1 MNLYTSLTLRYLKE
15 NKKRTI
21 VTIIGIILST
31 ALICGIGNIYS
42 SFMDYEIRET
52 IQRDGSFYATFNNVD
67 KDKIDYIT
75 KSAGISNSGISKE
88 FGYANS
94 GEGNLLKVLGYDNA
108 TFNNVDKDKI
118 DYITKSAGIS
128 NSGISKEFGYA
139 NSGEGNL
146 LKVLGYDKN
155 YFEGF
160 NISLKE
166 GDFPKNKNE
175 IVISENSN
183 LITDSKFKIGD
194 NISLKEGDF
203 PKNKNEI
210 VISENSNLI
219 TDSKFKI
226 GDNIKLSIGKRLS
239 EEEDYLD
246 SPTVQENE
254 KLVDTK
260 EETFKVVGIINKPGF
275 EYSNGIQTAITYID
289 NYLDSPT
296 VQENE
301 KLVDTKEETFKVV
314 GIINKPG
321 FEYSNGI
328 QTAITY
334 IDKSLVNNNDKVNI
348 SVNVNNPK
356 DIYSIVSSICKNGN
370 LEKKIDS
377 NGEKVDNVDYNE
389 HLLRLKG
396 ASAYANINNSIG
408 YIVLLVGSLVVICT
422 IATVYNSFSI
432 SISERKKQF
441 GILNSIGATNSQ
453 IMKLVFLEGFIVSIV
468 ATIGAT
474 NSQIMKLVFLEG
486 FIVSIV
492 AIPIGLLSGTLAMDI
507 VFKII
512 QKFYSNSLIG
522 EMNLKVVYNPVVIIF
537 SIIVVLITIFISVII
552 PARVASKV
560 SPLDAIKNSSDYKV
574 GKVKD
579 SKLVRLIFKTEGVLA
594 YKNLRR
600 NKKKFRITLFSLV
613 ISVVIF
619 IAFSGFMTLF
629 LKAEDVRVGQMN
641 YDMCLYGNR
650 GDSIKKSKELVN
662 EINKIDG
669 VKNISFSNTHNLLM
683 DLEEN
688 RVNKSA
694 KEKVQS
700 YFIREKENNKT
711 VYRLNNGL
719 NLPGYRAIENIKL
732 TEGSFDKESAI
743 KENGVILINKSYYE
757 EKGKKGVLDMTNYKV
772 GDTIEVYSMGYD
784 EKSGKEYIEKTYK
797 FKIMG
802 ISEDIL
808 IGDNTYPYMGI
819 GMVTYDEVAKNN
831 GFDTASNFI
840 YIESDLKE
848 STKKSIKNLAE
859 KYKFSVIDEVTYD
872 EVAKNNGFDTASNF
886 IYIESDLKES
896 TKKSIKNLAEKYKF
910 SVIDE
915 VEEYQAMQDSMK
927 VMQIFVYGFVT
938 VISLVSVTNI
948 INTISTNIN
957 LRKKELAIIKS
968 IGVTPSGF
976 NKMIYLESFLYG
988 ALALLWGIPIG
999 ILLTILMN
1007 TILGDVI
1014 SFGLVLPYN
1023 AILICIVAIFI
1034 IYNTYEYYIR

>member
-94 GEGNLLKVLGYDNA
+94 GEGNLLKVLGYD
-108 TFNNVDKDKI
+108 
-118 DYITKSAGIS
+118 
-128 NSGISKEFGYA
+128 
-139 NSGEGNL
+139 
-146 LKVLGYDKN
+146 KN

-194 NISLKEGDF
+194 I
-203 PKNKNEI
+203 I
-210 VISENSNLI
+210 R
-219 TDSKFKI
+219 
-226 GDNIKLSIGKRLS
+226 LSIGKRLS
-239 EEEDYLD
+239 EEGDYLD
-246 SPTVQENE
+246 SPT
-254 KLVDTK
+254 L
-260 EETFKVVGIINKPGF
+260 
-275 EYSNGIQTAITYID
+275 
-289 NYLDSPT
+289 
-296 VQENE
+296 QENE

-356 DIYSIVSSICKNGN
+356 DIYSIVSSICKNAN
-370 LEKKIDS
+370 LEKKTDS
-377 NGEKVDNVDYNE
+377 NGEKIDNVDYNE

-422 IATVYNSFSI
+422 VATVYNSFSI

-468 ATIGAT
+468 A
-474 NSQIMKLVFLEG
+474 
-486 FIVSIV
+486 
-492 AIPIGLLSGTLAMDI
+492 IPIGLLSGTLSMDI

-629 LKAEDVRVGQMN
+629 LKAEDIRVGQMN
-641 YDMCLYGNR
+641 YDMYLYGNR

-700 YFIREKENNKT
+700 YFIGEKENNKT

-784 EKSGKEYIEKTYK
+784 EKNEKEYKEKTYK

-808 IGDNTYPYMGI
+808 MGDTTYPYMGI
-819 GMVTYDEVAKNN
+819 SIVTYDEVAKNN
-831 GFDTASNFI
+831 GFD
-840 YIESDLKE
+840 ES
-848 STKKSIKNLAE
+848 
-859 KYKFSVIDEVTYD
+859 
-872 EVAKNNGFDTASNF
+872 SNF

-1014 SFGLVLPYN
+1014 SFGLVLPYS
-1023 AILICIVAIFI
+1023 AILICIVSIFI
-1034 IYNTYEYYIR
+1034 ITFIASYIPMRKINKENIIDNIRQDSI

>member
-94 GEGNLLKVLGYDNA
+94 GEGNLLKVLGYD
-108 TFNNVDKDKI
+108 
-118 DYITKSAGIS
+118 
-128 NSGISKEFGYA
+128 
-139 NSGEGNL
+139 
-146 LKVLGYDKN
+146 KN

-194 NISLKEGDF
+194 I
-203 PKNKNEI
+203 I
-210 VISENSNLI
+210 R
-219 TDSKFKI
+219 
-226 GDNIKLSIGKRLS
+226 LSIGKRLS
-239 EEEDYLD
+239 EEGDYLD
-246 SPTVQENE
+246 SPT
-254 KLVDTK
+254 L
-260 EETFKVVGIINKPGF
+260 
-275 EYSNGIQTAITYID
+275 
-289 NYLDSPT
+289 
-296 VQENE
+296 QENE

-356 DIYSIVSSICKNGN
+356 DIYSIVSSICKNAN
-370 LEKKIDS
+370 LEKKTDS
-377 NGEKVDNVDYNE
+377 NGEKIDNVDYNE

-422 IATVYNSFSI
+422 VATVYNSFSI

-441 GILNSIGATNSQ
+441 GILNS
-453 IMKLVFLEGFIVSIV
+453 
-468 ATIGAT
+468 IGAT

-629 LKAEDVRVGQMN
+629 LKAEDIRVGQMN
-641 YDMCLYGNR
+641 YDMYLYGNR

-700 YFIREKENNKT
+700 YFIGEKENNKT

-784 EKSGKEYIEKTYK
+784 EKNEKEYKEKTYK

-808 IGDNTYPYMGI
+808 MGDTTYPYMGI
-819 GMVTYDEVAKNN
+819 SIVTYDEVAKNN
-831 GFDTASNFI
+831 GFDESSNFI

-848 STKKSIKNLAE
+848 STKKSIK
-859 KYKFSVIDEVTYD
+859 K
-872 EVAKNNGFDTASNF
+872 
-886 IYIESDLKES
+886 
-896 TKKSIKNLAEKYKF
+896 LAEKYKF

-1014 SFGLVLPYN
+1014 SFGLVLPYS

-1034 IYNTYEYYIR
+1034 ITFIASYIPMRKINKENIIDNIRQDSI

>member
-42 SFMDYEIRET
+42 SFMDYQIRET
-52 IQRDGSFYATFNNVD
+52 IQRDGSFHATFNNVD

-94 GEGNLLKVLGYDNA
+94 GEGNLLN
-108 TFNNVDKDKI
+108 
-118 DYITKSAGIS
+118 
-128 NSGISKEFGYA
+128 
-139 NSGEGNL
+139 
-146 LKVLGYDKN
+146 VLGYDKN

-194 NISLKEGDF
+194 I
-203 PKNKNEI
+203 I
-210 VISENSNLI
+210 R
-219 TDSKFKI
+219 
-226 GDNIKLSIGKRLS
+226 LSIGKRLS
-239 EEEDYLD
+239 EEGDYLD
-246 SPTVQENE
+246 SPT
-254 KLVDTK
+254 L
-260 EETFKVVGIINKPGF
+260 
-275 EYSNGIQTAITYID
+275 
-289 NYLDSPT
+289 
-296 VQENE
+296 QENE

-356 DIYSIVSSICKNGN
+356 DIYSIVSSICKNAN
-370 LEKKIDS
+370 LEKKTDS
-377 NGEKVDNVDYNE
+377 NGEKIDNVDYNE

-422 IATVYNSFSI
+422 VATVYNSFSI

-468 ATIGAT
+468 A
-474 NSQIMKLVFLEG
+474 
-486 FIVSIV
+486 
-492 AIPIGLLSGTLAMDI
+492 IPIGLLSGTLAMDI

-512 QKFYSNSLIG
+512 QKFYYNSFIA
-522 EMNLKVVYNPVVIIF
+522 EMNLRVVYNPVVIIF

-560 SPLDAIKNSSDYKV
+560 SPLEAIKNSSDYKV

-629 LKAEDVRVGQMN
+629 LKAESVRVGEMN
-641 YDMCLYGNR
+641 YDIYMYGMRN
-650 GDSIKKSKELVN
+650 DSIEKTKELAN
-662 EINKIDG
+662 EIEKIHG
-669 VKNISFSNTHNLLM
+669 VKNIRIGNATSISM
-683 DLEEN
+683 DLDEN
-688 RVNKSA
+688 KVNKSA
-694 KEKVQS
+694 KEKVQN
-700 YFIREKENNKT
+700 YFESETKNNKT
-711 VYRLNNGL
+711 VYKLMNNEL
-719 NLPGYRAIENIKL
+719 NLPGDSAVQNIKL
-732 TEGSFDKESAI
+732 TEGSFDKDSAI

-772 GDTIEVYSMGYD
+772 GDTIELYSMGYD
-784 EKSGKEYIEKTYK
+784 EKTEKEYIEKTYK

-808 IGDNTYPYMGI
+808 MGDNTYPYMGI

-831 GFDTASNFI
+831 RFNASSDNI
-840 YIESDLKE
+840 YIESDQTE
-848 STKKSIKNLAE
+848 STRNSINNLAE
-859 KYKFSVIDEVTYD
+859 KYKFDV
-872 EVAKNNGFDTASNF
+872 
-886 IYIESDLKES
+886 SDQ
-896 TKKSIKNLAEKYKF
+896 I
-910 SVIDE
+910 
-915 VEEYQAMQDSMK
+915 EEYKVIQDSFK

-948 INTISTNIN
+948 VNTISTNIN
-957 LRKKELAIIKS
+957 LRKKEFAIIKS

-1034 IYNTYEYYIR
+1034 ITFIASYIPMRKINRENIIDNIRQDSI